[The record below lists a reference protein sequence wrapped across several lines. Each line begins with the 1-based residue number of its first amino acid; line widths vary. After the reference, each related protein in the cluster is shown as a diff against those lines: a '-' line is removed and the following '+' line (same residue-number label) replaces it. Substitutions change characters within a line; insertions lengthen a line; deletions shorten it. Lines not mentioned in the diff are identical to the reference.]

1 MLPLV
6 NNIKFLLNHGFTLL
20 EILLVVSI
28 IGLTTLLI
36 IPRMDMGQTTMLR
49 AQVREAVAILNHARR
64 SAIIHSRPMVASFS
78 LSSTAQ
84 PTSGQWVSR
93 GATVEWGKQDKKDA
107 DTEISHEITF
117 YPEGGSS
124 GGEFSLVQDDYKI
137 TITVN
142 PLTGKVETK
151 SADEEENE

>member
-1 MLPLV
+1 MLVRPLNDV
-6 NNIKFLLNHGFTLL
+6 KRSSIHGFTLL

-28 IGLTTLLI
+28 IGLTALLI
-36 IPRMDMGQTTMLR
+36 IPSMDMGQTTVLK

-64 SAIIHSRPMVASFS
+64 SAIIHSRPMIASFS

-84 PTSGQWVSR
+84 STPGQWVSR
-93 GATVEWGKQDKKDA
+93 GATVEWGKQDKKESV
-107 DTEISHEITF
+107 TEASHEITF

-151 SADEEENE
+151 SVDEENE